1 MCCWQETVN
10 NESALALRP
19 ILPEVI
25 VRHVGFFS
33 CFPGTCLTFSFLYL
47 FVLTFFPNSNFTS
60 FFFFWLSCN
69 SLNFFSTFLITYR
82 LFPPCLFL
90 LPFFFLSCSF
100 LLIRFYT
107 INPYLCFIVTLFLF
121 LLFTFASH
129 SSYHFF
135 LLFPSLLLFVLFSFY
150 RFFVSLFSPTSLF
163 LSLVVYIRLVQK

>member
-1 MCCWQETVN
+1 MLV
-10 NESALALRP
+10 
-19 ILPEVI
+19 
-25 VRHVGFFS
+25 
-33 CFPGTCLTFSFLYL
+33 SFLVSQERAWL
-47 FVLTFFPNSNFTS
+47 FPSFICSFWLSFLIQILLL